1 MPRKHKPRKTTPRRA
16 AKGGRGRRP
25 RPAFS
30 SSQIRTKN
38 VTRYTSTR
46 RVRNWREK
54 EKFEERKTCI
64 SGRGYKDYN
73 RSLSRREGETFDSIV
88 DYAPSRNRVGSM
100 MMGIT
105 IDSCGKQGGD
115 GGRVWELID

>member
-54 EKFEERKTCI
+54 EKFEVHF
-64 SGRGYKDYN
+64 GRGGKVIKIIIGVC
-73 RSLSRREGETFDSIV
+73 RGGKAILSIPSWIIFHREIGWD
-88 DYAPSRNRVGSM
+88 R
-100 MMGIT
+100 
-105 IDSCGKQGGD
+105 
-115 GGRVWELID
+115 

>member
-46 RVRNWREK
+46 RVKNWREK
-54 EKFEERKTCI
+54 EKFEVHFGGRK
-64 SGRGYKDYN
+64 GYKDYN
-73 RSLSRREGETFDSIV
+73 RSLSRREGDTFDSIV
-88 DYAPSRNRVGSM
+88 DYTPSRNRVGSM